1 MNFDDLTS
9 GQLLTG
15 GFLILAVV
23 IAIALVVLFLVALGS
38 VVTNQYLSGG
48 EKLAWVMI
56 VLILQLVG
64 PLAWFAF
71 GRRAA
76 ANNAVSAG

>member
-15 GFLILAVV
+15 GFLIVAVV

-38 VVTNQYLSGG
+38 VLTNEHLSGG

-56 VLILQLVG
+56 VLVLQLIG

-76 ANNAVSAG
+76 ANNAVRAG

>member
-9 GQLLTG
+9 GELLTG
-15 GFLILAVV
+15 GMLIVIVV
-23 IAIALVVLFLVALGS
+23 IAVALVVLFLVALGS
-38 VVTNQYLSGG
+38 VLTNPHLSGG

-76 ANNAVSAG
+76 ANNAVRAG